1 MRGTGKAYRTHVHHS
16 STPYLGPWSFRVR
29 RWLIKQPG
37 EQSCCC
43 SLIYKVTHFKD
54 GRRIRPLFLPP
65 HPRRNRN
72 TPARKRVCIADSS
85 LVSGSDRLAFSQ
97 LLAVCSIQDSS
108 IPAAVK
114 PQGSGYSVPGNK
126 LTTFAFVSV
135 IIISDGTRIFMT
147 KL

>member
-16 STPYLGPWSFRVR
+16 STPYPGPWSFRVR

-72 TPARKRVCIADSS
+72 TPARRRVHIADQS
-85 LVSGSDRLAFSQ
+85 LRGKAICAAFSHLYGAICVYRYPCGCEAAGEWLQ
-97 LLAVCSIQDSS
+97 DLLEKHNHDVRLC
-108 IPAAVK
+108 
-114 PQGSGYSVPGNK
+114 
-126 LTTFAFVSV
+126 FC
-135 IIISDGTRIFMT
+135 IIISDLIRIIMT